1 MFGAQYQWIV
11 VGGWSLGR
19 RDSGCTSDSLLTA
32 SNGTIR
38 LQIRHVRNKKIPED
52 VQEDTLRQLIQ
63 EDSELTR
70 LAAFAYDAVWV
81 AAKAVSQVM
90 EMVTHRE
97 KYHSQRSTSLAQEE
111 INKMLLE
118 ALKHTN
124 FEGLTVSKCIT
135 LLTHTRNKPATNLLH
150 TRNTPVSHLEHCVV
164 VLSSVIFNIYF
175 WVQ

>member
-52 VQEDTLRQLIQ
+52 VQEDTLRQLLQ

-90 EMVTHRE
+90 EMVKHRE

-111 INKMLLE
+111 VNKMLLE

-135 LLTHTRNKPATNLLH
+135 LLTHTRNTPVSHLLH
-150 TRNTPVSHLEHCVV
+150 TRNTPVSHL
-164 VLSSVIFNIYF
+164 
-175 WVQ
+175 

>member
-1 MFGAQYQWIV
+1 MGFQAYRLNMFGAQYQWIV

-38 LQIRHVRNKKIPED
+38 LQIRHVRNMKNPED
-52 VQEDTLRQLIQ
+52 VQEDTLRQLNQ
-63 EDSELTR
+63 GDSELTR

-90 EMVTHRE
+90 EMVKHRE
-97 KYHSQRSTSLAQEE
+97 KYHIQRSTSLAQEE
-111 INKMLLE
+111 IHRMLLE

-135 LLTHTRNKPATNLLH
+135 LLTY
-150 TRNTPVSHLEHCVV
+150 TRNTPVSHLEHCVM

-175 WVQ
+175 CVQ